1 MATFSSASASLFY
14 AHVPLDQP
22 ANLPLGVAAFDHAR
36 DKLAMLLLGLAVLLR
51 TERNDGQQIL
61 DLGEYPLFDH
71 FANLLVAGPGRI
83 LAAVLGPR
91 PQRELDDLVA
101 EVLRVGDTGR
111 LLDLGQLL
119 IEEFAIEQLSGVGIL
134 EILIL
139 DPGIGIVNI
148 AIEQVLAV
156 IRVGFEIGLLDL
168 VPDELGIARR
178 QFGLD
183 ELEITLL
190 YLVGKLLAP
199 DRLFQRVHQMN
210 RVGTDLAGVV
220 VEGRRENLERE
231 AGRNAV
237 HAFVDTGGIP
247 VFLNA
252 ARLRIGFLQAVAVV
266 DPHLGEHGRVLVLA
280 QARHHREARHRFQRG
295 RRARRGSQFGALDQ
309 LLVDLLLLGD
319 AQAIR
324 HLDDADAVNE
334 GFIVL
339 VGLEALPFGLVGVG
353 ENDAGERDRA
363 DVLGPDIVA
372 FLRRRQQR
380 MQHLDRRLEHFDEFE
395 NALVGAVEAA
405 RIAVGVGIVL
415 GEGLQLADVDL
426 ADQ

>member
-22 ANLPLGVAAFDHAR
+22 ADLPLGVAALDHAR
-36 DKLAMLLLGLAVLLR
+36 DKVVMLLLGLAVLLR
-51 TERNDGQQIL
+51 AEGNDGQQIL

-71 FANLLVAGPGRI
+71 FANLLVAGPRRV
-83 LAAVLGPR
+83 LAAVLGAR

-101 EVLRVGDTGR
+101 EVLGVGDAGR
-111 LLDLGQLL
+111 LFDLGQFL
-119 IEEFAIEQLSGVGIL
+119 IEQFAIEQLSGVGIL

-139 DPGIGIVNI
+139 DPGIGIVDI
-148 AIEQVLAV
+148 TIEQVLAV
-156 IRVGFEIGLLDL
+156 VRIGFEIGLLDL
-168 VPDELGIARR
+168 MPDEFGVARR

-183 ELEITLL
+183 ELDVAFLDF
-190 YLVGKLLAP
+190 VGKLLAS
-199 DRLFQRVHQMN
+199 DRL
-210 RVGTDLAGVV
+210 L
-220 VEGRRENLERE
+220 
-231 AGRNAV
+231 
-237 HAFVDTGGIP
+237 
-247 VFLNA
+247 
-252 ARLRIGFLQAVAVV
+252 
-266 DPHLGEHGRVLVLA
+266 
-280 QARHHREARHRFQRG
+280 QRG
-295 RRARRGSQFGALDQ
+295 RRARRGGQLGALDQ

-319 AQAIR
+319 AQAVR
-324 HLDDADAVNE
+324 HLDDADTVDE
-334 GFIVL
+334 GLVVL

-363 DVLGPDIVA
+363 DILGPDIVA
-372 FLRRRQQR
+372 FLRCRQQR

-426 ADQ
+426 ADQRRDVLVVFIAGFGLGDRDLAQPRRLELGDAEF